1 MKIFIDQNS
10 YIETSKNK
18 QFAKLSIKTKKNND
32 TSIIVTADLDE
43 DKLDKLISELVSL
56 RTKIQVEHE

>member
-10 YIETSKNK
+10 YLDVGNNDGYI
-18 QFAKLSIKTKKNND
+18 KLSIKTKKNDN

-43 DKLDKLISELVSL
+43 DKLDRLISELVAL
-56 RTKIQVEHE
+56 RAKNASRE